1 MTTDDNGTLRTAE
14 EVAGDEEGGGA
25 VATLINV
32 ALFGFMV
39 IFAVGCGLLGWF
51 G

>member
-1 MTTDDNGTLRTAE
+1 MTTDDDGTLRTADQ
-14 EVAGDEEGGGA
+14 VAEDEEGGGA
-25 VATLINV
+25 AATLINV
-32 ALFGFMV
+32 ALFAFMV

>member
-32 ALFGFMV
+32 GLFAFMV